1 MGDYKLG
8 YKSLPECVMEYLKKQ
23 LSTKELTPGD
33 EINLT
38 AISATLGISR
48 TPIRE
53 ALIQLVKE
61 GLVEL
66 VSRRKFIIKK
76 LTMDDIR
83 NLYDA
88 VGLLEGEA
96 SQSACDGMKEPDIA
110 RLEDFYRK
118 MVEAIDQGDTATYLD
133 LNGASHDLVVSY
145 CPNHVILDLLHNL
158 KERLNVI
165 IFDFRKVIENL
176 PEWEKILIADHAVM
190 IQAIKAGDK
199 EAMRQI
205 IQGAHWNYARNSP
218 YLHKYLALVRQDVHM
233 AVE

>member
-1 MGDYKLG
+1 MANYKLG
-8 YKSLPECVMEYLKKQ
+8 YKSLPECVMEYMKKQ
-23 LSTKELTPGD
+23 LSTKGLMPGD

-38 AISATLGISR
+38 AISTTLGISR

-96 SQSACDGMKEPDIA
+96 SQPACEGMKESDVA
-110 RLEDFYRK
+110 LLESYYQK
-118 MVEAIDQGDTATYLD
+118 MLDALDQADTATYLD

-145 CPNHVILDLLHNL
+145 CPNHVILALLHNL

-165 IFDFRKVIENL
+165 IFDFRKVIESL

-190 IQAIKAGDK
+190 IQAIKARDK
-199 EAMRQI
+199 RAMRQI
-205 IQGAHWNYARNSP
+205 IQGAHWSFARNSP
-218 YLHKYLALVRQDVHM
+218 FLLKYLALVRQDAHQ

>member
-1 MGDYKLG
+1 MGNLKLG

-38 AISATLGISR
+38 AISTTLGISR

-76 LTMDDIR
+76 LSMDDIR
-83 NLYDA
+83 NLYDV
-88 VGLLEGEA
+88 VGLLEAEA
-96 SQSACDGMKEPDIA
+96 AQPACEGMKEVDIA
-110 RLEDFYRK
+110 QLEEYYRK
-118 MVEAIDQGDTATYLD
+118 MVEALDHGDTSTYLD
-133 LNGASHDLVVSY
+133 LNGASHSLIVSY
-145 CPNHVILDLLHNL
+145 CGNPVLLDLLHNL

-165 IFDFRKVIENL
+165 IFDFRRVIESL
-176 PEWEKILIADHAVM
+176 PEWENMLIADHAVM
-190 IQAIKAGDK
+190 IQAVKAKDR
-199 EAMRQI
+199 EAMRRI
-205 IQGAHWNYARNSP
+205 IQDGHWNFARNSQ
-218 YLHKYLALVRQDVHM
+218 YLYKYLSLSRQSAHPP
-233 AVE
+233 VE